1 MIVLDVQNIAMRH
14 GNNKSFNCK
23 GIKIVIDYWQ
33 AKGHEVI
40 GFLPDYLFNKQE
52 VEQQIPHISEVKKI
66 DHQNK
71 ASGDNSIEQID

>member
-40 GFLPDYLFNKQE
+40 GFLPDYVMQRRR
-52 VEQQIPHISEVKKI
+52 
-66 DHQNK
+66 
-71 ASGDNSIEQID
+71 IEQRKDLEGENIDKRRSKS